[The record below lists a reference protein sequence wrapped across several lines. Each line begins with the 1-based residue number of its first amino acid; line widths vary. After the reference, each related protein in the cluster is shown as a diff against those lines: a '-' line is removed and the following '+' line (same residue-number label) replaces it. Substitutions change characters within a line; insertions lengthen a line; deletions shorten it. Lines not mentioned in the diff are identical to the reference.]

1 MFTAGMTGHVA
12 SDTVG
17 ENIRAIRKRHGWSV
31 AELAERCEQAGAH
44 ISASVIEN
52 IEHGRRRNGERT
64 RDITVDE
71 LVVLAAALRVTP
83 GVILPALALRYEM
96 VDDDDRDVLL
106 DTIVGNLAVMK
117 EYVEHMRSASLTI
130 TPTFG
135 AAVRTTTAALT
146 VTPTFTANLSGEGK
160 LNPNPVIDEP
170 AEN

>member
-1 MFTAGMTGHVA
+1 MTGHVA

-83 GVILPALALRYEM
+83 GVVLPALALRYENI
-96 VDDDDRDVLL
+96 DAEDHDLLL
-106 DTIVGNLAVMK
+106 DTITGNLKVMQTYI
-117 EYVEHMRSASLTI
+117 ERMRSAALTI
-130 TPTFG
+130 TPVFGG
-135 AAVRTTTAALT
+135 AALSGEGKLGAALT
-146 VTPTFTANLSGEGK
+146 VTPTFGATLSGEGK

-170 AEN
+170 AED